1 MSALQ
6 WEQEAKLRC
15 LELAL
20 AQAQREGRHGEINRV
35 VEISSQFYN
44 HIAGLA
50 EVAFPEPEKVL
61 ETPRR
66 GRKSKADKAS
76 PIFE

>member
-1 MSALQ
+1 MSVLQ

-20 AQAQREGRHGEINRV
+20 IQAQREGRHGEINRV
-35 VEISSQFYN
+35 VEIASQFYN
-44 HIAGLA
+44 HIAGPA
-50 EVAFPEPEKVL
+50 EVASPEPEEVL

-66 GRKSKADKAS
+66 GRKPKADKAAL
-76 PIFE
+76 IFE